1 MDIVGISAKEQ
12 VSFRRSMLLTAVI
25 SAVSYPLSLSL
36 SQEAIF
42 RVVAAVLHIG
52 NIDFSKGKEVDSSVP
67 KDDQAKF
74 HLKTT
79 AELLMY

>member
-12 VSFRRSMLLTAVI
+12 VSFRRSMLLTAVSQCSI
-25 SAVSYPLSLSL
+25 LPSLSL